1 MAPVD
6 NGRYWPSQKF
16 GSQWCLTRPMRVP
29 AVGKQGP
36 VAVRVVVA
44 LFVGAVAAAAVATG
58 AARYAPVVAWIATAA
73 TYLIWTWV
81 VIGRMTAT
89 DTRDHATRE
98 DPTQPVT
105 DIILLFASVA
115 SLAGVGYLLIAQSAT
130 GSDTEIAAAVG
141 VGSVVAAWLIVHTV
155 YTLRYARLYY
165 GDTPGGIDFNQ
176 DEPPC
181 YLDFAYLAFT
191 LGMTYQVSDTDL
203 QTRQIRGTALRHALL
218 SYLLGAVILATIINM
233 IAGLGSPG

>member
-1 MAPVD
+1 MGVRAAL
-6 NGRYWPSQKF
+6 GH
-16 GSQWCLTRPMRVP
+16 
-29 AVGKQGP
+29 QGP
-36 VAVRVVVA
+36 MAARVGVA
-44 LFVGAVAAAAVATG
+44 LLVGAVAAVAVATV
-58 AARYAPVVAWIATAA
+58 AARYVPVVAWMATAA
-73 TYLIWTWV
+73 SYLIWTWIV
-81 VIGRMTAT
+81 VARMTAT

-105 DIILLFASVA
+105 DIILLLASVA
-115 SLAGVGYLLIAQSAT
+115 SLAGVGYLLIAQSAS
-130 GSDTEIAAAVG
+130 GADAELAAAVG

-165 GDTPGGIDFNQ
+165 GDPPGGIDFNQ

-191 LGMTYQVSDTDL
+191 LGMTYQVSDTNL
-203 QTRQIRGTALRHALL
+203 QTREIRGTALRHALL

-233 IAGLGSPG
+233 IADLGSHG